1 MAREKELDGVGM
13 HHMLSQSFNGT
24 PKIVWDDNTKK
35 IIKMAEKWQRE
46 IEKIEKHWKEVE
58 PMMREMAQR
67 VNEMYEEYKE
77 YQRRNKMTQ
86 EQLERANFL
95 KDKIDEI
102 TDLLNVHKRNV
113 RMTIGSY
120 PNNNKD
126 RSTNIEIERK
136 HQQEILALLTK
147 WRDEYQK
154 ELEEL

>member
-1 MAREKELDGVGM
+1 
-13 HHMLSQSFNGT
+13 
-24 PKIVWDDNTKK
+24 
-35 IIKMAEKWQRE
+35 
-46 IEKIEKHWKEVE
+46 
-58 PMMREMAQR
+58 
-67 VNEMYEEYKE
+67 
-77 YQRRNKMTQ
+77 MTQ

-136 HQQEILALLTK
+136 LQQEILTLLTK
-147 WRDEYQK
+147 WRYEYQK

>member
-1 MAREKELDGVGM
+1 MAREKELDGVEM

-24 PKIVWDDNTKK
+24 PKIVWDKKAKK
-35 IIKMAEKWQRE
+35 ISKRAKKWQRE
-46 IEKIEKHWKEVE
+46 IEKHRKEVE

>member
-1 MAREKELDGVGM
+1 
-13 HHMLSQSFNGT
+13 
-24 PKIVWDDNTKK
+24 
-35 IIKMAEKWQRE
+35 
-46 IEKIEKHWKEVE
+46 
-58 PMMREMAQR
+58 
-67 VNEMYEEYKE
+67 
-77 YQRRNKMTQ
+77 MTQ

-95 KDKIDEI
+95 KDQIDEF

-126 RSTNIEIERK
+126 RSASIEIERK
-136 HQQEILALLTK
+136 HQQEILALLKK